1 MPFLPTNAT
10 DKDELLR
17 AIGIADEEDLFS
29 IIPQKARLKGPL
41 NIDGPLDEQTLRR
54 FFTTP
59 PSPIVF
65 AGGGIYRHYI
75 PSIVDSMASRQEFLT
90 SYTPY
95 QPEISQGTLH
105 VLFEFQS
112 MMASLTGM
120 EVSNASMYDG
130 ATALAE
136 AALMAIRSRN
146 IRRIVVTR
154 ATNPAY
160 RDVLRTYLQHD
171 AEVEI
176 VEAPFDP
183 KTGKVDC
190 TALQGLLN
198 KDSAFFIQQPNY
210 FGVIEPMDEVALIVK
225 NASFWGVAVSEAV
238 SLGLLKKPGS
248 FGCDVVIGEAQS
260 FGNATSAGG
269 PLLGFL
275 CAKKEH
281 VRKMP
286 GRIVGLT
293 KDGTGKMAYCLTLS
307 TREQHIRREKATS
320 NICTNQGLCTLK
332 AAVYLSA
339 IGPQGLRNIA
349 IQCASG
355 ARTLISALSKVGME
369 PVFSAPVFNE
379 FAVRMDKDTRGHL
392 EMNGIV
398 SGVPIDYHYPEI
410 TDGLLMTVT
419 EMNTNEDIGCL
430 IENLSY
436 PSPR

>member
-1 MPFLPTNAT
+1 MPFLPTSEH

-17 AIGIADEEDLFS
+17 AIGISGEEDLFS
-29 IIPQKARLKGPL
+29 SIPEKARLRSPL
-41 NIDGPLDEQTLRR
+41 SIDGPLDEQTLRR
-54 FFTTP
+54 FFGTP
-59 PSPIVF
+59 PSSIVF

-75 PSIVDSMASRQEFLT
+75 PSVVDALTSRQEFLT

-105 VLFEFQS
+105 ALFEFQS

-136 AALMAIRSRN
+136 AALMAVRTRN
-146 IRRIVVTR
+146 VRRIVVTR

-160 RDVLRTYLQHD
+160 RRVLRTYLRHD
-171 AEVEI
+171 AGVEI
-176 VEAPFDP
+176 VEAPFDTE
-183 KTGKVDC
+183 TGRADLQ
-190 TALQGLLN
+190 ALENLL
-198 KDSAFFIQQPNY
+198 DEASAFFIQQPNF
-210 FGVIEPMDEVALIVK
+210 FGIIEPMEQVFRLAGK
-225 NASFWGVAVSEAV
+225 ASFTGIVVSEAA
-238 SLGLLKKPGS
+238 SLGLLKAPGG

-260 FGNATSAGG
+260 FGNALNAGG
-269 PLLGFL
+269 PLLGFF
-275 CAKKEH
+275 CTRKEH

-293 KDGTGKMAYCLTLS
+293 KDRTDKTAFCLTLS

-320 NICTNQGLCTLK
+320 NICTNQGLCALR

-339 IGPQGLRNIA
+339 LGPQGLRNVA

-355 ARTLISALSKVGME
+355 ARTLMAAMKASGRD

-379 FAVRMDKDTRGHL
+379 FVIRMDEATRKRL

-398 SGVPIDYHYPEI
+398 PGIPISSHYPEI

-419 EMNTNEDIGCL
+419 EMNTNEDIRCL
-430 IENLSY
+430 IESLS
-436 PSPR
+436 

>member
-1 MPFLPTNAT
+1 MPFLPTNAS
-10 DKDELLR
+10 DKNELLR
-17 AIGIADEEDLFS
+17 AIGIVDEDEVFS
-29 IIPQKARLKGPL
+29 SIPLKARVKGPL

-54 FFTTP
+54 FFETP

-75 PSIVDSMASRQEFLT
+75 PSIVDSITSRQEFLT

-105 VLFEFQS
+105 ALFEFQS

-136 AALMAIRSRN
+136 AALMAMRTRS

-154 ATNPAY
+154 ATHPAY
-160 RDVLRTYLQHD
+160 RKVLHTYLQHD
-171 AEVEI
+171 TGVEI

-183 KTGKVDC
+183 KTGQVDGP
-190 TALQGLLN
+190 ALQLLLD
-198 KDSAFFIQQPNY
+198 KDTAFFIQQPNY
-210 FGVIEPMDEVALIVK
+210 FGIIEPMDEVSRIAR
-225 NASFWGVAVSEAV
+225 NASFWGMAVSEAV

-248 FGCDVVIGEAQS
+248 YGCDVVIGEAQS
-260 FGNATSAGG
+260 FGNAPNAGG

-275 CAKKEH
+275 CTKKEH

-286 GRIVGLT
+286 GRVVGLT
-293 KDGTGKMAYCLTLS
+293 KDGTGKMAFCLTLS

-320 NICTNQGLCTLK
+320 NICTNQGLCTLR

-339 IGPQGLRNIA
+339 LGPQGLRNIA
-349 IQCASG
+349 VQCASG
-355 ARTLISALSKVGME
+355 SRALMAALSKVGIE

-379 FAVRMDKDTRGHL
+379 CAVRMDKDTRQRL

-398 SGVPIDYHYPEI
+398 SGIPIDYHYPEI

-419 EMNTNEDIGCL
+419 EMNTNEDIRCL
-430 IENLSY
+430 IENLS
-436 PSPR
+436 